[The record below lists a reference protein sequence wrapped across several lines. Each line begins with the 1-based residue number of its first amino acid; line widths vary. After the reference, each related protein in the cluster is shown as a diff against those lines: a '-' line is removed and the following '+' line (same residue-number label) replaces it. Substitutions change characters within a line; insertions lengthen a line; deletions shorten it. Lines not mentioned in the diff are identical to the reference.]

1 MRRTIL
7 LLAFVVVATLVA
19 VPIAYAATFRCDEVP
34 CIGTNGKDKIRERVG
49 NGKGDHIRALGRA
62 DDIKANRYSRDRDR
76 LDGGAGSDNLNA
88 KDGDSND
95 LLNGGSGFDRCVGD
109 PGDRLRQCEDNTI
122 TG

>member
-76 LDGGAGSDNLNA
+76 LDGGAGSDELKALDGDA
-88 KDGDSND
+88 KDV
-95 LLNGGSGFDRCVGD
+95 LNGGSGDDVCVGD
-109 PGDRLRQCEDNTI
+109 QGDSFRSCEVML
-122 TG
+122 GS